1 MLDTIP
7 NDILLI
13 IIDNLDYLDK
23 CRLSHVN
30 KHLLNIF
37 DKYKN
42 NISSDSI
49 IDITKN
55 IKKNITT
62 NIILND
68 WTSSY
73 YWDSPNNE
81 QQAIDFNI
89 KLRLLGISCIN
100 KFPKIKMHF
109 SNDDILLEECYNN
122 IYSYSYNFHNNYV
135 SDNILPDVLT
145 NCQNIKILKIVGYG
159 LPLNNYNCLP
169 LNNYNLSK
177 LDKLH
182 LSDCILLEDISML
195 GNINDLSIYNCNN
208 ITILPKKFNC
218 KYLLF
223 SSCNFINND
232 NLNINNTYKLSLLR
246 CNNITDLTRINLSTI
261 KFLIIRTDYNLII
274 NKIDGLEYFEIDNH
288 NCSHINYLGDNIKSL
303 SINCNNL
310 LELPK
315 IKYLEELIIYE
326 DCENLNI
333 KLDSFDY
340 LKTLKIYN
348 NKNLRNLDNIKNI
361 SSLQLWSC
369 YNLVNI
375 NSLTNI
381 EYMDLIDLSGCS
393 INLVDISPLRNMKTI
408 NKLILTGCKS
418 IVDIEHLKD
427 IISIN
432 VLVLNLCISIN
443 NFSYLSNIKMNKL
456 FLSQCNIKN
465 SDLKYFKNLE
475 YLDISY
481 IDYPLD
487 ITLLNNNNILEIN
500 SKN

>member
-42 NISSDSI
+42 NISSETI

-55 IKKNITT
+55 ITKNITT

-73 YWDSPNNE
+73 YWDCPNNE
-81 QQAIDFNI
+81 QQVIDFNI
-89 KLRLLGISCIN
+89 KLRLLSVSCIN
-100 KFPKIKMHF
+100 KFPKIKMYF
-109 SNDDILLEECYNN
+109 SNDTKLLEECYNN

-159 LPLNNYNCLP
+159 LPLNNYN
-169 LNNYNLSK
+169 LSK

-182 LSDCILLEDISML
+182 LSDCWSLEDISML

-208 ITILPKKFNC
+208 ITILPKEFNC

-223 SSCNFINND
+223 SHCKFINND

-261 KFLIIRTDYNLII
+261 KFLIIRICNNLII
-274 NKIDGLEYFEIDNH
+274 NKLDGLEHFDIDDH
-288 NCSHINYLGDNIKSL
+288 NCSHINYLGDNIKKL
-303 SINCNNL
+303 SINCYNL

-315 IKYLEELIIYE
+315 IKYLEELKINE

-348 NKNLRNLDNIKNI
+348 NKNLSTLCNIKNI
-361 SSLQLWSC
+361 SSLVLDGC

-381 EYMDLIDLSGCS
+381 EHMDLIDLSGCS
-393 INLVDISPLRNMKTI
+393 INLVNISPLRNMKTI
-408 NKLILTGCKS
+408 NKLNLTGCKS
-418 IVDIEHLKD
+418 IVDIEPLKD

-432 VLVLNLCISIN
+432 VLVLNSCTSIN
-443 NFSYLSNIKMNKL
+443 NFSYLSNIKMKKL